1 MSGGNV
7 NVVLR
12 VIMIILVVSLLVLVV
27 LQLISPESLRGGFWR
42 FGGSGSS
49 GSNATLRV
57 QDEGTPTISSISS
70 QADTPES
77 GGAYKMEP
85 KSTSE
90 RAEEE
95 AIQRKYVPDPLPPP
109 IIATSSN
116 DTSKPK
122 RSLQEENPH
131 QVEDNTIPERE
142 VPTPELYN
150 LQQDSVTMAADPVLT
165 QEMRAMNA
173 RVGYM
178 SDREKRKPTKNAGDL
193 DIARRMYL
201 RKYSPQVLEKHDQ
214 IEAENGNAAMLHMFS
229 QRDDGK

>member
-1 MSGGNV
+1 MSGV

-12 VIMIILVVSLLVLVV
+12 VIMIILVVSLVVLVV

-42 FGGSGSS
+42 FGGR

-57 QDEGTPTISSISS
+57 QDEGTPRISS

-77 GGAYKMEP
+77 GGAYKMEL